1 MEGPGV
7 MGWTYGLDQRCTYV
21 QVPPMQRTG
30 VWKEE
35 AMVIQESTSR
45 TP

>member
-7 MGWTYGLDQRCTYV
+7 MGWTYGLDQQCTYV

-35 AMVIQESTSR
+35 EMVIQESTSR